1 MALFPAGQDLLGKKA
16 SDLVGEDL
24 CVYEDGTVEGT
35 LKAVTGYTGFSS
47 EEEEQSGHYFPFK
60 LTKTGKKMSLK
71 KNGVAA
77 EGKENMTFDP
87 EIILRVSK
95 EDTWKIEVDE
105 SEVITFNFEKA
116 VLEYVAGG
124 DDVGAGKTDY
134 RNTAGLS
141 DPAVFS
147 GYRINEIPGR
157 GKSKIGFFESRTK
170 SG

>member
-1 MALFPAGQDLLGKKA
+1 MTLFPAGQDLLGKKA

-77 EGKENMTFDP
+77 EGKVNMTFDP
-87 EIILRVSK
+87 EIR
-95 EDTWKIEVDE
+95 TE
-105 SEVITFNFEKA
+105 SNPCYQYIWH
-116 VLEYVAGG
+116 
-124 DDVGAGKTDY
+124 
-134 RNTAGLS
+134 
-141 DPAVFS
+141 
-147 GYRINEIPGR
+147 I
-157 GKSKIGFFESRTK
+157 FFHIFPPHCHISF
-170 SG
+170 

>member
-1 MALFPAGQDLLGKKA
+1 MTLFPAGQDLLGKKA

-47 EEEEQSGHYFPFK
+47 EEEEQSGQYFPFK

-116 VLEYVAGG
+116 VLE
-124 DDVGAGKTDY
+124 
-134 RNTAGLS
+134 
-141 DPAVFS
+141 
-147 GYRINEIPGR
+147 
-157 GKSKIGFFESRTK
+157 
-170 SG
+170 

>member
-1 MALFPAGQDLLGKKA
+1 MTLFPAGQDLLGKKA

-47 EEEEQSGHYFPFK
+47 KKEEQSGHYFSFK

-116 VLEYVAGG
+116 VLE
-124 DDVGAGKTDY
+124 
-134 RNTAGLS
+134 
-141 DPAVFS
+141 
-147 GYRINEIPGR
+147 
-157 GKSKIGFFESRTK
+157 
-170 SG
+170 